1 MLHSLPEFPHCET
14 RWLEG
19 AEAVLKAARVRGI
32 PYMVDGKLGNKNL
45 DMNLREYTE
54 ADLAAIA
61 SLFTASVHELGAPHY
76 DISQREAWAPIPPD
90 LETWA
95 TRLAKLHT
103 LLASEGSELAGFI
116 SYELNGHIEF
126 LYTGPVFERRGV
138 ASLLYQHVQ
147 NALSGI
153 ELFTEA
159 SLIAKPFFLRQGFH
173 VLEEQRVIRR
183 GIAFRR
189 FAMRKA
195 VLAQQSVQADGHASG
210 VSAA

>member
-1 MLHSLPEFPHCET
+1 MGRAT
-14 RWLEG
+14 
-19 AEAVLKAARVRGI
+19 AR
-32 PYMVDGKLGNKNL
+32 PLCPTLGNKNL
-45 DMNLREYTE
+45 DMNVRAYTE
-54 ADLAAIA
+54 ADLATIA
-61 SLFTASVHELGAPHY
+61 SLFTVSVHELGASHY
-76 DISQREAWAPIPPD
+76 DLSQREAWAPIPPD

-95 TRLAKLHT
+95 TRLASLHR
-103 LLASEGSELAGFI
+103 LLASEGSKLVGFI

-126 LYTGPVFERRGV
+126 LYTGPGLERRGV

-159 SLIAKPFFLRQGFH
+159 SVVAKPFFLRQGFY
-173 VLEEQRVIRR
+173 VVEEQRVIRQ

-195 VLAQQSVQADGHASG
+195 ALAQQSVQADGHASDAP
-210 VSAA
+210 AA

>member
-1 MLHSLPEFPHCET
+1 MGRAT
-14 RWLEG
+14 
-19 AEAVLKAARVRGI
+19 AR
-32 PYMVDGKLGNKNL
+32 PLCPTLGNKNL
-45 DMNLREYTE
+45 DMNVRAYTE
-54 ADLAAIA
+54 ADLATIA
-61 SLFTASVHELGAPHY
+61 SLFTVSVHELGASHY
-76 DISQREAWAPIPPD
+76 DLSQREAWAPIPPD

-95 TRLAKLHT
+95 TRLASLHT
-103 LLASEGSELAGFI
+103 LLASEGSKLVGFI

-126 LYTGPVFERRGV
+126 LYTGPGFERRGV

-159 SLIAKPFFLRQGFH
+159 SVVAKPFFLRQGFY
-173 VLEEQRVIRR
+173 VVEEQRVIRQ

-195 VLAQQSVQADGHASG
+195 ALAQQSVQADGHASDAP
-210 VSAA
+210 AA